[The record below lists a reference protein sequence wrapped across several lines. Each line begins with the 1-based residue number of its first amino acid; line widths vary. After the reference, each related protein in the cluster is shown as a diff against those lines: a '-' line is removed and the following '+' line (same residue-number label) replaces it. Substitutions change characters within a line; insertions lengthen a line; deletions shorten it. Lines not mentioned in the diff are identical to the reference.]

1 MLYIDVDVD
10 IDIGKYLN
18 HRPRLYNISFN
29 PKVFLKRNTTET
41 GPILPCIGLPPTP
54 QVIVCVCFN

>member
-18 HRPRLYNISFN
+18 HRPRLYNISFH

-54 QVIVCVCFN
+54 